1 MCIACKPGNDRTN
14 PDLSFDTDLKLPAD
28 RLDPETVAVRVDVK
42 RIVGWAIVDRA
53 ERVEVGVHRGVWVD
67 GDECSADLGHRGA
80 PLVGLCNGSDD
91 RAAHGGRSLPVLA
104 AEDLH
109 HYGTRLM

>member
-53 ERVEVGVHRGVWVD
+53 ERVEVGVHRGLWVD
-67 GDECSADLGHRGA
+67 DALRRADVA
-80 PLVGLCNGSDD
+80 
-91 RAAHGGRSLPVLA
+91 
-104 AEDLH
+104 
-109 HYGTRLM
+109 